1 MSLTYK
7 AGCIVEA
14 FRKGEVGA
22 IAHQANCMNTMNSG
36 VAKAIRAQ
44 FPAVYEADCQTV
56 KGDPDKLG
64 TLTFTPAHQDLVDFG
79 GCEIA
84 KVGLIFNLYGQY
96 NYGREKGVIYTD
108 LKALGNAM
116 SHMKI
121 FLDAMGVKRVG
132 LPKLGA
138 GLGGAK
144 WEDVESCII
153 TELAG
158 LDVTIYSK

>member
-1 MSLTYK
+1 MSITYVN
-7 AGCIVEA
+7 GCLIDALDTGKVS
-14 FRKGEVGA
+14 A
-22 IAHQANCMNTMNSG
+22 IAHQANCFNTMKSG
-36 VAKAIRAQ
+36 VAKAIVERW
-44 FPAVYEADCQTV
+44 PAVAEADQATN

-64 TLTFTPAHQDLVDFG
+64 TLSFTPVFCED
-79 GCEIA
+79 CEIRP
-84 KVGLIFNLYGQY
+84 VFNLYGQY

-108 LKALGNAM
+108 LKALGNAFGQ
-116 SHMKI
+116 MKL
-121 FLDAMGVKRVG
+121 FLDSIGIKSVG

-153 TELAG
+153 TELHG

>member
-7 AGCIVEA
+7 SGCLIEA
-14 FRKGEVGA
+14 LDTGEVSA
-22 IAHQANCMNTMNSG
+22 IAHSANCFNTMKSG
-36 VAKAIRAQ
+36 VAKAIVERW
-44 FPAVYEADCQTV
+44 PAVAEADQATN

-64 TLTFTPAHQDLVDFG
+64 TLSFTPVFCDD
-79 GCEIA
+79 CEIRP
-84 KVGLIFNLYGQY
+84 VFNLYGQFT
-96 NYGREKGVIYTD
+96 YGREKGMIYTD
-108 LKALGNAM
+108 LKALGNAL
-116 SHMKI
+116 HQMKL
-121 FLDAMGVKRVG
+121 FLDSLQIKRVG

-144 WEDVESCII
+144 WEDVESYII

>member
-1 MSLTYK
+1 MSLSYK
-7 AGCIVEA
+7 SGCLVEA
-14 FRKGEVGA
+14 FRMGEVGA
-22 IAHQANCMNTMNSG
+22 IAHSCNCFNTMNSG

-44 FPAVYEADCQTV
+44 FPAVYEADCETV
-56 KGDPDKLG
+56 KGSPDKLG

-79 GCEIA
+79 GKEIG
-84 KVGLIFNLYGQY
+84 KIGLIFNLYGQY

-108 LKALGNAM
+108 LKALGN
-116 SHMKI
+116 SFYQMKI
-121 FLDAMGVKRVG
+121 FLDSMGITKVG

>member
-1 MSLTYK
+1 MSLIYK
-7 AGCIVEA
+7 AGCLVEA
-14 FRKGEVGA
+14 FRKAEVGA
-22 IAHQANCMNTMNSG
+22 IAHQANCFNTMNSG

-44 FPAVYEADCQTV
+44 YPAVYEADCQTT

-64 TLTFTPAHQDLVDFG
+64 TVTFTPALQDLAPIYG
-79 GCEIA
+79 EIA
-84 KVGLIFNLYGQY
+84 QVGLIFNLYGQY

-108 LKALGNAM
+108 LKALGK
-116 SHMKI
+116 SLSVMKL
-121 FLDAMGVKRVG
+121 FLDAMGITKVG

-144 WEDVESCII
+144 WGDVESAII
-153 TELAG
+153 TELHG

>member
-1 MSLTYK
+1 VSITYK

-22 IAHQANCMNTMNSG
+22 IAHQANCFNTMNSG

-44 FPAVYEADCQTV
+44 YPAVYEADCETI

-64 TLTFTPAHQDLVDFG
+64 SMTFTPALQDLAPVYG
-79 GCEIA
+79 EIA
-84 KVGLIFNLYGQY
+84 KIGLIFNLYGQY

-108 LKALGNAM
+108 LKALGHAFAT
-116 SHMKI
+116 MKL
-121 FLDAMGVKRVG
+121 FLDAMGITKVG

-153 TELAG
+153 TELHG
-158 LDVTIYSK
+158 LDITIYSK

>member
-1 MSLTYK
+1 MTLTYK
-7 AGCIVEA
+7 AGCLIEA
-14 FRKGEVGA
+14 LDKGEVSA
-22 IAHQANCMNTMNSG
+22 IAHQANCFNTMKSG
-36 VAKAIRAQ
+36 VAKALVERW
-44 FPAVYEADCQTV
+44 PAVSEADQATI

-64 TLTFTPAHQDLVDFG
+64 TLSFTPVY
-79 GCEIA
+79 CEDSEIRP
-84 KVGLIFNLYGQY
+84 VFNLYGQY
-96 NYGREKGVIYTD
+96 NYGREKGVVYTD
-108 LKALGNAM
+108 IKALGNAL
-116 SHMKI
+116 HQMKL
-121 FLDAMGVKRVG
+121 FLDSIGIKRVG